1 MKFRDL
7 DIPDSLKDALEAQ
20 GFIEMYPPQAEAI
33 PKALTGR
40 NLVAAVPTASG
51 KSMIGFIPAL
61 NTVLRKRQHVI
72 YIVPLKALASEKRDD
87 LAKFSHL
94 GIKVVMTT
102 GDPDRDDDVSD
113 ADIVIATSEKA
124 DSMIRHDNKWISDLG
139 LIIADEVHMI
149 HDPGRGPTLEVAM
162 TKFMRRN
169 RNLQVIALSAT
180 ISNSLDLALWL
191 DADHVKMDWRPTVLK
206 EGVFLDGQIDFE
218 DGSSVEVPPETD
230 GLWGMIKQTVLEGGQ
245 CIIFVNSRRSTE

>member
-7 DIPDSLKDALEAQ
+7 DIPERLKDALEEQ
-20 GFIEMYPPQAEAI
+20 GFNEMYPPQAEAI
-33 PKALTGR
+33 PKALTGK

-61 NTVLRKRQHVI
+61 NTVLTKNRRVL
-72 YIVPLKALASEKRDD
+72 YIVPLKALAAEKRDD
-87 LAKFSHL
+87 LAKFSKL
-94 GIKVVMTT
+94 GIQVVQTT
-102 GDPDRDDDVSD
+102 GDPDRDDDVSG

-124 DSMIRHDNKWISDLG
+124 DSMIRHGNRWLDDLG
-139 LIIADEVHMI
+139 MIIADEIHMI

-169 RNLQVIALSAT
+169 SHLQVIALSAT

-191 DADHVKMDWRPTVLK
+191 NAEHVKMDWRPTKLK
-206 EGVFLDGQIDFE
+206 EGVYFDG
-218 DGSSVEVPPETD
+218 
-230 GLWGMIKQTVLEGGQ
+230 
-245 CIIFVNSRRSTE
+245 